1 MNGLWCWV
9 LRTREQDGPNP
20 GHDGFYILT
29 GGDSV
34 QVNKILEEMNKV
46 DKLESEE

>member
-9 LRTREQDGPNP
+9 LSTREQDGPNP